1 MFISMTQSEFIN
13 KLQDELEL
21 ETPINNSTIF
31 KNLEEWD
38 SLSAM
43 ILIGFVSEKFNVIMT
58 GNDIEKLTDVQSL
71 IYFIGVEKFD

>member
-1 MFISMTQSEFIN
+1 MTQSEFIN

>member
-1 MFISMTQSEFIN
+1 MTQSEFIN

-21 ETPINNSTIF
+21 DSPINNSTIF

-43 ILIGFVSEKFNVIMT
+43 ILIGFVSEKFNVIIT